1 MRLKAGLNILGDKK
15 IVTGLAQSASE
26 LHSLIKSIE
35 FTNGNE
41 APAEL
46 QQCHEKVVKLIENAR
61 SIGAS
66 VYLIGNG
73 GSAAIVSHAKTDLLN
88 VASVKAITLHEPAIM
103 TCLSNDYGY
112 ESVFSRQIE
121 VLANPD
127 DILIA
132 VSSSG
137 QSENILQA
145 VNLMIEKGA
154 NVITLSGF
162 DSDNPLRKIGHMNY
176 WINSH
181 NYTLV
186 EIAHLFVLHHLA
198 DCLSNKE

>member
-1 MRLKAGLNILGDKK
+1 M
-15 IVTGLAQSASE
+15 QQ
-26 LHSLIKSIE
+26 
-35 FTNGNE
+35 
-41 APAEL
+41 L
-46 QQCHEKVVKLIENAR
+46 QQCHEKVVKLIDQAR
-61 SIGAS
+61 LQGAS

-88 VASVKAITLHEPAIM
+88 VAGVKAITLHEPAIM

-112 ESVFSRQIE
+112 ENVFSRQID

-137 QSENILQA
+137 QSENILKA
-145 VNLMIEKGA
+145 VNLMKNKGA
-154 NVITLSGF
+154 KVITLSGF
-162 DSDNPLRKIGHMNY
+162 DEDNPLRKMGDMNY
-176 WINSH
+176 WIKSH

-198 DCLSNKE
+198 DCLSRKD

>member
-1 MRLKAGLNILGDKK
+1 MTLSNKKTVSGL
-15 IVTGLAQSASE
+15 VQRAAE
-26 LHSLIKSIE
+26 LQALIAAIE
-35 FTNGNE
+35 FTNGDSTQ
-41 APAEL
+41 ADL
-46 QQCHEKVVKLIENAR
+46 QECHDKVVTLIRRAR
-61 SIGAS
+61 EQGAS

-88 VASVKAITLHEPAIM
+88 VADVKAITLLEPAIL

-112 ESVFSRQIE
+112 EQVFSRQIE

-137 QSENILQA
+137 QSENILNA
-145 VNLMIEKGA
+145 AKVMLEKGA
-154 NVITLSGF
+154 NVITLTGF
-162 DSDNPLRKIGHMNY
+162 ESDNPLRKMGQYNY
-176 WINSH
+176 WINSS